1 MFQIDNL
8 RSFTFLS
15 LKSHINVIKVLSY
28 SHFSV
33 TFDARDILG
42 RAILW
47 VIEEI
52 TMTHRFVGL
61 IAFAVLA
68 AGSAQAGIAD
78 QKVAANAA
86 PVVVFK
92 QIEQAATKMCA
103 EAARRDRV
111 VNEAQCVNT
120 LIAYAVAEADR
131 PSLTAVALAE
141 RPAIA
146 TVRVQMPEANPTL
159 QSTSLAQ

>member
-1 MFQIDNL
+1 
-8 RSFTFLS
+8 
-15 LKSHINVIKVLSY
+15 
-28 SHFSV
+28 
-33 TFDARDILG
+33 
-42 RAILW
+42 LW

-68 AGSAQAGIAD
+68 AGSAQAEIAD

-86 PVVVFK
+86 PEVVFK

-111 VNEAQCVNT
+111 VNETQCVNT
-120 LIAYAVAEADR
+120 LIAYALAEADR

-141 RPAIA
+141 RPEVA
-146 TVRVQMPEANPTL
+146 TIRVQLPDATPSMQT
-159 QSTSLAQ
+159 TSLSQ

>member
-1 MFQIDNL
+1 M
-8 RSFTFLS
+8 
-15 LKSHINVIKVLSY
+15 
-28 SHFSV
+28 
-33 TFDARDILG
+33 A
-42 RAILW
+42 
-47 VIEEI
+47 
-52 TMTHRFVGL
+52 HRFVGL
-61 IAFAVLA
+61 IAFAVWA
-68 AGSAQAGIAD
+68 AGSAQAEIAD

-86 PVVVFK
+86 PEVVFK
-92 QIEQAATKMCA
+92 QIEQAAIHMCA

-146 TVRVQMPEANPTL
+146 TVRVQLPEANPPL
-159 QSTSLAQ
+159 QTTSLVQ

>member
-1 MFQIDNL
+1 M
-8 RSFTFLS
+8 LS
-15 LKSHINVIKVLSY
+15 G
-28 SHFSV
+28 SHFNV
-33 TFDARDILG
+33 TFKKRDSLG

-68 AGSAQAGIAD
+68 AGSAQAEIAD
-78 QKVAANAA
+78 QKVPANAA
-86 PVVVFK
+86 PEVVFK
-92 QIEQAATKMCA
+92 QIEQAAVKMCA

-120 LIAYAVAEADR
+120 LIAYTVAEADR
-131 PSLTAVALAE
+131 PGLTAIALAE

-146 TVRVQMPEANPTL
+146 TVRVQLPEASPTL
-159 QSTSLAQ
+159 QTTSLSQ

>member
-1 MFQIDNL
+1 M
-8 RSFTFLS
+8 LS
-15 LKSHINVIKVLSY
+15 AC
-28 SHFSV
+28 HFNV
-33 TFDARDILG
+33 TFDERDSLG

-52 TMTHRFVGL
+52 AMTHRFVGL
-61 IAFAVLA
+61 LAFAVLA
-68 AGSAQAGIAD
+68 AGTAQAEIAD

-86 PVVVFK
+86 PEVVFK
-92 QIEQAATKMCA
+92 QIEQAAMNMCA

-146 TVRVQMPEANPTL
+146 TVRVQMPENTAAL
-159 QSTSLAQ
+159 QTISLAE